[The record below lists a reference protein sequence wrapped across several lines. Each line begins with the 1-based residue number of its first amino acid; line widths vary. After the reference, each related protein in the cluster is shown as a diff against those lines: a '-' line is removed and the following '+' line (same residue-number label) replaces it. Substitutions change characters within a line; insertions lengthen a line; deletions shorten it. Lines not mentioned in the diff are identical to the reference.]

1 MVSCP
6 CKWGP
11 GNISEWCQGPLTPRK
26 LPTKLRTGDMGITS
40 LPQVST
46 KEIKFTQD
54 ACETECLRRGKTL
67 HQAFWW
73 ISCVHVQESLTQQVC
88 YLGQVLTG
96 CACLRLSERSPH
108 PFAELH
114 WACVSLLGTCRHLH
128 RRAGTPIAAGQSGS
142 SPELCCFCNPASPFS
157 FHLPLPS
164 QSSITG
170 SPLQGSITAPSI
182 SIITRSSPLSTFHDC
197 HCPPSSTQET
207 VSRATHN
214 AVEITLSAEKTCAE
228 RLQKQD
234 LMA

>member
-1 MVSCP
+1 MPVKQSAWEGGKP
-6 CKWGP
+6 F
-11 GNISEWCQGPLTPRK
+11 
-26 LPTKLRTGDMGITS
+26 TKLSGGS
-40 LPQVST
+40 AVST
-46 KEIKFTQD
+46 FRNLWHSRCVILAKLSW
-54 ACETECLRRGKTL
+54 A
-67 HQAFWW
+67 
-73 ISCVHVQESLTQQVC
+73 VHVLDYPNVPLIPLQSF
-88 YLGQVLTG
+88 TG
-96 CACLRLSERSPH
+96 PVFHSWEP
-108 PFAELH
+108 
-114 WACVSLLGTCRHLH
+114 VGTCTGELGHPLLLV
-128 RRAGTPIAAGQSGS
+128 RAGP
-142 SPELCCFCNPASPFS
+142 PELCCFCNPASPFS

-197 HCPPSSTQET
+197 HCPPSPTQET